1 MDIIGI
7 HIIKELLMLLDE
19 VRKITLNRIL
29 FINKL
34 HDIEVPMYV
43 LILKSQSTFFHKWI
57 IYIEIEENEANHH
70 TSED

>member
-34 HDIEVPMYV
+34 RDIEVPMYV
-43 LILKSQSTFFHKWI
+43 LILKSQSTFFHK
-57 IYIEIEENEANHH
+57 
-70 TSED
+70 

>member
-34 HDIEVPMYV
+34 HDIEVPM
-43 LILKSQSTFFHKWI
+43 LCPNIKISEHIFSQMNH
-57 IYIEIEENEANHH
+57 IY
-70 TSED
+70 